1 MAAIF
6 DGLKVIDCAS
16 YIAAPGAATV
26 LADFGA
32 DVIKIEPVAG
42 DIYRKLAGT
51 DGQPDAGEN
60 FAWLM
65 ANRSRRGLALNLAT
79 PEGAEVLHRLVAGAD
94 VFITNA
100 PFPARRRLGIDYETL
115 GALNERLVY
124 ASFSAYGETGPEAD
138 KPGFDSNAWWSR
150 SGLMDQVRAESAL
163 PPARSV
169 PGMGDNPSAIALYG
183 AIVTALFRRER
194 TGKGGLASTFLLS
207 NGLWSNSY
215 LAQAR
220 LCGAEIP
227 RRLPREQAP
236 NPLMNHYETR
246 DGRWLLVSL
255 LNPEVQ
261 WPVFISRIGLG
272 ALAQDPRFADVAAR
286 NRHNAELIG
295 LIDEAVRQK
304 TLAEWRALLDG
315 HGLTFGFVATL
326 DDMMTDEQMRA
337 SGALVPLAG
346 EELLTVNSPVFV
358 GDDPKQ
364 APRRAPAVGE
374 HSAQVLAELGYDA
387 GTIADL
393 KARGILAGPDA

>member
-1 MAAIF
+1 MAGIF

-16 YIAAPGAATV
+16 YIAAPGAATI

-32 DVIKIEPVAG
+32 DVIKVEPVSG
-42 DIYRKLAGT
+42 DMYRRLAGT
-51 DGQPDAGEN
+51 EGQPAASEN

-79 PEGAEVLHRLVAGAD
+79 PEGAEVLRRLVAGAD

-115 GALNERLVY
+115 AQLNQRLIY

-150 SGLMDQVRAESAL
+150 SGLMDQVRVQFDM

-169 PGMGDNPSAIALYG
+169 PGMGDNPSAVSLYG
-183 AIVTALFRRER
+183 AIVTALYRRER
-194 TGKGGLASTFLLS
+194 TGEGGLASSFLLA

-236 NPLMNHYETR
+236 NPLMNHYETA

-255 LNPEVQ
+255 LNPQVQ
-261 WPVFISRIGLG
+261 WPVFAERIGLG
-272 ALAQDPRFADVAAR
+272 HLAEDPRFAGIADRSR
-286 NRHNAELIG
+286 NNRELIG
-295 LIDEAVRQK
+295 LIDAAVRHK
-304 TLAEWRALLDG
+304 TLAEWRAILDG

-326 DDMMTDEQMRA
+326 DDMLDDEQMRA
-337 SGALVPLAG
+337 SGALVPLDG
-346 EELLTVNSPVFV
+346 EALLTVNSPVFV
-358 GDDPKQ
+358 AGAPKQ
-364 APRRAPAVGE
+364 PPRRAPDIGE
-374 HSAQVLAELGYDA
+374 HSDEVLAELGYDA
-387 GTIADL
+387 ATIADL
-393 KARGILAGPDA
+393 RARGILA

>member
-1 MAAIF
+1 MAGIF

-16 YIAAPGAATV
+16 YIAAPGAATI

-32 DVIKIEPVAG
+32 DVIKVEPVGG
-42 DIYRKLAGT
+42 DMYRRLAGT
-51 DGQPDAGEN
+51 EGQPAASEN

-79 PEGAEVLHRLVAGAD
+79 PEGAEVLRRLVAGAD

-115 GALNERLVY
+115 AQLNQRLIY

-150 SGLMDQVRAESAL
+150 SGLMDQVRAQYDM

-169 PGMGDNPSAIALYG
+169 PGMGDNPSAVSLYG
-183 AIVTALFRRER
+183 AIVTALYRRER
-194 TGKGGLASTFLLS
+194 TGEGGLASSFLLA

-236 NPLMNHYETR
+236 NPLMNHYETA

-255 LNPEVQ
+255 LNPQVQ
-261 WPVFISRIGLG
+261 WPVFAERIGLG
-272 ALAQDPRFADVAAR
+272 HLAEDPRFAGIADRSR
-286 NRHNAELIG
+286 NNRELIG
-295 LIDEAVRQK
+295 LIDAAIRHK
-304 TLAEWRALLDG
+304 TLAEWRAILDG

-326 DDMMTDEQMRA
+326 DDMLDDEQMRA
-337 SGALVPLAG
+337 SGALVPLDG
-346 EELLTVNSPVFV
+346 EALLTVNSPVFV
-358 GDDPKQ
+358 AGAPKQ
-364 APRRAPAVGE
+364 PPRRAPDIGE
-374 HSAQVLAELGYDA
+374 HSDEVLAELGYDA
-387 GTIADL
+387 ATIADL
-393 KARGILAGPDA
+393 RARGILA

>member
-1 MAAIF
+1 MAGIF

-16 YIAAPGAATV
+16 YIAAPGAATI

-32 DVIKIEPVAG
+32 DVIKVEPVGG
-42 DIYRKLAGT
+42 DMYRRLAGT
-51 DGQPDAGEN
+51 EGQPAASEN

-79 PEGAEVLHRLVAGAD
+79 PEGAEVLRRLVAGAD

-115 GALNERLVY
+115 AQLNQRLIY

-150 SGLMDQVRAESAL
+150 SGLMDQVRAQSDM

-169 PGMGDNPSAIALYG
+169 PGMGDNPSAVSLYG
-183 AIVTALFRRER
+183 AIVTALYRRER
-194 TGKGGLASTFLLS
+194 TGEGGLASSFLLA

-215 LAQAR
+215 LVQAR

-236 NPLMNHYETR
+236 NPLMNHYETA

-255 LNPEVQ
+255 LNPQVQ
-261 WPVFISRIGLG
+261 WPVFAERIGLG
-272 ALAQDPRFADVAAR
+272 HLAEDPRFAGIADRSR
-286 NRHNAELIG
+286 NNRELIG
-295 LIDEAVRQK
+295 LIDAAVRQK
-304 TLAEWRALLDG
+304 SLAEWRAILDG

-326 DDMMTDEQMRA
+326 DDMLDDDQMRA
-337 SGALVPLAG
+337 SGALVPLDG
-346 EELLTVNSPVFV
+346 EALLTVNSPVFV
-358 GDDPKQ
+358 AGAPKQ
-364 APRRAPAVGE
+364 PPRRAPDIGE
-374 HSAQVLAELGYDA
+374 HSEEVLAELGYDA
-387 GTIADL
+387 ATIADL
-393 KARGILAGPDA
+393 RARGILA